1 MNLHEYQAKELLQSF
16 HIPIPLGVCLEEN
29 NASTLQQALQVFKNH
44 TKVAV
49 KAQIHAGGR
58 AKGCLKE
65 NGLPGVQ
72 LVPLAQVPEAV
83 ASMFQ
88 KTLVT
93 KQTGSEGKRVHKVY
107 LMECVGVQQEFY
119 CSILLDRTQQ
129 MPVLVASSQGG
140 CDIEEHPEHVLTIP
154 IDPLLG
160 LQAFQARRIAEL
172 FQLNGTA
179 FSECVTFLLHLYHAF
194 VALDTS
200 MIEINPLV
208 LTKDQHLLPL
218 DAKIQLDDNARF
230 RHPEWE
236 KLEDAHEKDPQELE
250 AASLQLHNYIAL
262 DGNIACLSNGAGL
275 CMATIDLLHHLGGK
289 IANFLDIGD
298 SASEEQIEA
307 ALNLIFK
314 NPRTMGVFINLFG
327 GTLACDQVAKK
338 ILEILPRV
346 SRRIPIIVRFKG
358 NRAQEGKKVLE
369 QKKHHLPIFV
379 MDNSEQAIQTILQKI

>member
-16 HIPIPLGVCLEEN
+16 HLPIPLGVCLEDN
-29 NASTLQQALQVFKNH
+29 KASTLQQALQVFKH
-44 TKVAV
+44 HAKVAV

-58 AKGCLKE
+58 GKGCLKE

-93 KQTGSEGKRVHKVY
+93 KQTGPEGKRIHKVY
-107 LMECVGVQQEFY
+107 LMECVAVQQEFY

-129 MPVLVASSQGG
+129 LPILVASPQGG
-140 CDIEEHPEHVLTIP
+140 CDIEEHPEYILTIP
-154 IDPLLG
+154 IDSLLG
-160 LQAFQARRIAEL
+160 LQTFQARRIAEW
-172 FQLNGTA
+172 FQLKEAA
-179 FSECVTFLLHLYHAF
+179 FSECITFLLHLYHAF
-194 VALDTS
+194 VACDAS

-230 RHPEWE
+230 RHPEWD
-236 KLEDAHEKDPQELE
+236 KLEDLHEKDPQELK

-275 CMATIDLLHHLGGK
+275 CMATIDLMHHLGGK

-307 ALNLIFK
+307 ALHLIFNHSYVK
-314 NPRTMGVFINLFG
+314 GVFINLFG

-338 ILEILPRV
+338 LLQVLPNV
-346 SRRIPIIVRFKG
+346 SRVVPVVVRFKG
-358 NRAQEGKKVLE
+358 NRAQEGKSLLD
-369 QKKHHLPIFV
+369 QKQNHLPIFV
-379 MDNSEQAIQTILQKI
+379 MEDTEQAIKTLLQKT